1 MATAQVVETSV
12 TVNNNSTVQDYLLSD
27 DHVTCEI
34 AHVNFEET
42 SLYKYICIS
51 LDGHSTLQKEKFT
64 WKQIKITLTLLN
76 KLCKIASGKKV
87 RQRIKKKQQQQQQQ
101 RKERK
106 KEK

>member
-1 MATAQVVETSV
+1 MLT
-12 TVNNNSTVQDYLLSD
+12 L
-27 DHVTCEI
+27 
-34 AHVNFEET
+34 EET

-87 RQRIKKKQQQQQQQ
+87 RQRIKKKNNNDNNKEK
-101 RKERK
+101 KERK
-106 KEK
+106 IVILNR

>member
-1 MATAQVVETSV
+1 MLT
-12 TVNNNSTVQDYLLSD
+12 L
-27 DHVTCEI
+27 
-34 AHVNFEET
+34 EET

-64 WKQIKITLTLLN
+64 WKQITLTLLN

-87 RQRIKKKQQQQQQQ
+87 RQRIKKKQQQQQQ

-106 KEK
+106 KNSNSQSLDHS